1 MLRRAWICNRS
12 VTASAVADRAS
23 QKRRHIIVL
32 GALLTGEVW
41 ELHEPRVKN
50 ERAYRLPHN
59 QYRCA
64 EEVART
70 KHRCEP
76 VGSV

>member
-1 MLRRAWICNRS
+1 MAASGCQRLRHPGRP
-12 VTASAVADRAS
+12 SA
-23 QKRRHIIVL
+23 KKTCL
-32 GALLTGEVW
+32 GPRW
-41 ELHEPRVKN
+41 LHEPRVKN